1 MRPQDRR
8 RIDVMNGMRRRTF
21 YPLSLLI
28 SLVCLPLSAAI
39 QPASDLLEQVRNSV
53 NNIDTLSLERRLDSR
68 PDTVLIDVRTPQE
81 LLLRGGTIDA
91 PLSYNITRG
100 WLEFRVADLV
110 PDPSTPI
117 VVYCGRNERSPLAA
131 ATLTAMG
138 YTDVSN
144 YADGFFAWRDAGLPV
159 EAPDLALDA
168 MLYRRPEQVADGVFS
183 AIGATEPPSY
193 ANSGHNNNLSFI
205 ITDDGVVVINAS
217 DNYLLARSL
226 HEEIRKLTDQP
237 VRYVVLENGQ
247 GHAAMGSAYWK
258 EQGATII
265 AHADADAVLR
275 DKGEAILERVLQR
288 SRDKGMGTRL
298 VLPDETF
305 DDQMTLELGGTRI
318 ELLYLGPAHSPGDIS
333 VWLPEQKVVIAGD
346 IAFHQRLLP
355 VFEETDTAAWIE
367 TWERFAALN
376 AETVVPG
383 HGDPTTM
390 DVVTRYTYDYLVDMR
405 QQIGTLLEAGG
416 TLADIHKIDQSAYRH
431 LDTFDELARLNA
443 SLIYR
448 AMEFE

>member
-1 MRPQDRR
+1 MA
-8 RIDVMNGMRRRTF
+8 GRTLTAVL
-21 YPLSLLI
+21 LSLI
-28 SLVCLPLSAAI
+28 T
-39 QPASDLLEQVRNSV
+39 ASPVVANAEAVDAVTLLERSRSRVT
-53 NNIDTLSLERRLDSR
+53 NIDTAALEQQLAER
-68 PDTVLIDVRTPQE
+68 PDTVMIDVRTAE
-81 LLLRGGTIDA
+81 EILLLGGMIDA
-91 PLSYNITRG
+91 PRTYNVPRG
-100 WLEFRVADLV
+100 WLEFRIAELV
-110 PDPSTPI
+110 PDKATPI

-131 ATLTAMG
+131 ETLTALG
-138 YTDVSN
+138 YKDVKN
-144 YADGFFAWRDAGLPV
+144 YPDGFFAWRDLDLPV
-159 EAPDLALDA
+159 EAPDLALDS
-168 MLYRRPEQVADGVFS
+168 MLFRKPQRVAEGVYS

-205 ITDDGVVVINAS
+205 VTGQGVVVINAG
-217 DNYLLARSL
+217 DNYLLARAL
-226 HEEIRKLTDQP
+226 HEEIRRITDQP

-275 DKGEAILERVLQR
+275 ADGELILDRVLRR

-298 VLPDETF
+298 ALPDETF
-305 DDQMTLELGGTRI
+305 EDRRILDLGGTRI
-318 ELLYLGPAHSPGDIS
+318 ELLHLGPAHSPGDIS
-333 VWLPEQKVVIAGD
+333 VWLPDQRLVIAGD

-355 VFEETDTAAWIE
+355 VFEDTDTAAWLE
-367 TWERFAALN
+367 TWETFAGLG
-376 AETVVPG
+376 AEIVIPG

-390 DVVTRYTYDYLVDMR
+390 DVVTRYTRDYLVDLRR
-405 QQIGTLLEAGG
+405 QIAQLLDDGG

-443 SLIYR
+443 SLVFR